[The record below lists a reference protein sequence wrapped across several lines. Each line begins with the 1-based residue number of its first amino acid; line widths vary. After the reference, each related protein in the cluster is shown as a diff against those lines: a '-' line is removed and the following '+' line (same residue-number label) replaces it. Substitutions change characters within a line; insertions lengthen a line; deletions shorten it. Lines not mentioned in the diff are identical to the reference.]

1 MSSVRVAADI
11 GGTFTDVVLDDGV
24 NRYSSKVLTTYKD
37 PADAVLDGLQSV
49 LDEAGRGPEEV
60 GLFLHGTTL
69 ATNALIERRGART
82 ALLTTEG
89 HRDALEMAFENRF
102 EQYDVNIDRPAPLV
116 PRHLRLAVRER
127 MAADGKVLVPL
138 DAASVTAAIDTLQE
152 AAVESVAI
160 GFLHGYRNAAH
171 EQAVAAAVRERLAG
185 VAITLACEVC
195 PEIREFE
202 RLSTAC
208 ANAYVQPLMAS
219 YLASLA
225 RQLNN
230 AGMRCPLL
238 LMTSG
243 GGLTDLQ
250 TAARFPIRLVESG
263 PAGGAI
269 LAADIAARCGLD
281 KVLSLDMGGTT
292 AKICLIDGAQP
303 QLSRQFEVGRSYR
316 FKKGSGLPMRIPVIE
331 MVEIGAGGGS
341 IATVDALGRI
351 QVGPESAGC
360 EPGPASYGRG
370 GRCATVTDAD
380 VVLGKIRPEHF
391 AGGSLHLDSDAARR
405 AVGTAVAQP
414 LGLAVPEGA
423 VGICEVIDENMTA
436 AARAHAV
443 EWGKDTG
450 GRTMI
455 AYGGAAPLHA
465 CRLAAKLKIDRI
477 VVPRGAAVG
486 AALGFLLAPVSF
498 EVVRSRYMTLAGLE
512 GAAIQGLLAQMRR
525 EAAAV
530 VTGATSE
537 PLDETCRAYMRYVG
551 QGFEIA
557 VDVPALDGSGDVRT
571 GFAAAFE
578 DAYRALYGRTIP
590 GGEVEILS
598 WTLALATRRLK
609 PHRTPQPARKR
620 EARPD
625 CRVSLF
631 DASQGTPIEAALYR
645 RESLAPGD
653 WYAGPA
659 LIVESQT
666 TTVVTGDFGG
676 VVNDL
681 GHLYLDRIA
690 DVG

>member
-250 TAARFPIRLVESG
+250 TAARFRSGSSSRVRPVEPSW
-263 PAGGAI
+263 
-269 LAADIAARCGLD
+269 LRTL
-281 KVLSLDMGGTT
+281 
-292 AKICLIDGAQP
+292 
-303 QLSRQFEVGRSYR
+303 R
-316 FKKGSGLPMRIPVIE
+316 
-331 MVEIGAGGGS
+331 
-341 IATVDALGRI
+341 
-351 QVGPESAGC
+351 
-360 EPGPASYGRG
+360 
-370 GRCATVTDAD
+370 
-380 VVLGKIRPEHF
+380 H
-391 AGGSLHLDSDAARR
+391 
-405 AVGTAVAQP
+405 
-414 LGLAVPEGA
+414 
-423 VGICEVIDENMTA
+423 A
-436 AARAHAV
+436 AAWTRCCPWIWAV
-443 EWGKDTG
+443 
-450 GRTMI
+450 R
-455 AYGGAAPLHA
+455 P
-465 CRLAAKLKIDRI
+465 
-477 VVPRGAAVG
+477 PRSA
-486 AALGFLLAPVSF
+486 
-498 EVVRSRYMTLAGLE
+498 
-512 GAAIQGLLAQMRR
+512 
-525 EAAAV
+525 
-530 VTGATSE
+530 
-537 PLDETCRAYMRYVG
+537 
-551 QGFEIA
+551 
-557 VDVPALDGSGDVRT
+557 
-571 GFAAAFE
+571 
-578 DAYRALYGRTIP
+578 
-590 GGEVEILS
+590 
-598 WTLALATRRLK
+598 
-609 PHRTPQPARKR
+609 
-620 EARPD
+620 
-625 CRVSLF
+625 
-631 DASQGTPIEAALYR
+631 
-645 RESLAPGD
+645 
-653 WYAGPA
+653 
-659 LIVESQT
+659 
-666 TTVVTGDFGG
+666 
-676 VVNDL
+676 
-681 GHLYLDRIA
+681 
-690 DVG
+690 